1 MNDFRKM
8 MKIDYYDLSLRLIGL
23 YLHPM
28 DANISKNLKPGWY
41 PFGKYPEPQNGFIEV
56 PPVSDIAANI
66 YKTSYKSPK
75 ITVDC
80 IVGKNGAGKSSLLD
94 IFYRIINNLACALS
108 CTKNSPIPSHLSY
121 ANGVNAELYYVCD
134 GKLTRIECAY
144 ENVSVYR
151 EDNLGF
157 MTKIQMRQANF
168 DKILKGFFYTIAV
181 NYSIYSFNEYD
192 YGNHSLDVVEGKWLD
207 GLFHKNDGYM
217 TPITLVP
224 YRTNGSIDINRENEL
239 AHQRILVFSLLFLAK
254 KSSSLMDIDQSTYLF
269 I

>member
-75 ITVDC
+75 ITVGC

-108 CTKNSPIPSHLSY
+108 YTKNSPIPSHLSY
-121 ANGVNAELYYVCD
+121 ANGVNAELYYPQI
-134 GKLTRIECAY
+134 R
-144 ENVSVYR
+144 
-151 EDNLGF
+151 NL
-157 MTKIQMRQANF
+157 
-168 DKILKGFFYTIAV
+168 
-181 NYSIYSFNEYD
+181 
-192 YGNHSLDVVEGKWLD
+192 
-207 GLFHKNDGYM
+207 
-217 TPITLVP
+217 
-224 YRTNGSIDINRENEL
+224 
-239 AHQRILVFSLLFLAK
+239 
-254 KSSSLMDIDQSTYLF
+254 
-269 I
+269 